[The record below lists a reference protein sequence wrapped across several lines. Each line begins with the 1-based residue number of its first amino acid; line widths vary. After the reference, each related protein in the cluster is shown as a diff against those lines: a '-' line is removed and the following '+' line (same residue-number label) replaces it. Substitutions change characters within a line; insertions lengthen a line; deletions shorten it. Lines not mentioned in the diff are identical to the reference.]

1 MKNKKPGEY
10 FGEYLSQLLSLFFIF
25 IWKITVQKI
34 SKIYKR
40 TLPAVM

>member
-10 FGEYLSQLLSLFFIF
+10 FGEYLSQLSLFFIF